1 MKIRDQEEA
10 IAKYLTQQMTKAE
23 KSDFEEKIQESPRL
37 AQKLKFEKQIVE
49 GIKSYQKGILKS
61 RLNQL
66 RLGSSIVEKIS
77 TTTKVILSTMTVL
90 IFGGYCYYLLNSN
103 EKLFIEN
110 QETNGITDVIK
121 ETQNSNISQRI
132 DTVKEGSIDKKEY
145 ERATSMTKGI
155 ENTTENNLDKISKK
169 QINKK
174 LELDKEILE
183 TEIEVELPEID
194 GSEIFFNESLE
205 PTQKFSD
212 DLLSNQ
218 VRIDRNS
225 DLIVEIERKKSKKL
239 KYIYSGEKLILIGDF
254 SSSPYQIIED
264 NTKAKKRLYLYFEQK
279 YYILTL
285 TSEKKVLMPVK
296 DIRLLDYLVDLRNK

>member
-23 KSDFEEKIQESPRL
+23 KGAFEEKIQESPRL

-77 TTTKVILSTMTVL
+77 TTTKVIFSTMTVL
-90 IFGGYCYYLLNSN
+90 IVGGLCYYLLNSY
-103 EKLFIEN
+103 EKLFIKN

-121 ETQNSNISQRI
+121 KTQNSNTSPRI
-132 DTVKEGSIDKKEY
+132 DTTKEGSIYKKEY
-145 ERATSMTKGI
+145 ERARSMTKGI
-155 ENTTENNLDKISKK
+155 ENMTEINPGKISKK

-174 LELDKEILE
+174 LKSDKEILE

-194 GSEIFFNESLE
+194 GSEIFFYESLE
-205 PTQKFSD
+205 STQKISD
-212 DLLSNQ
+212 DFLSNQ
-218 VRIDRNS
+218 VRIDPNS
-225 DLIVEIERKKSKKL
+225 DLIVEIERKKSKKI